1 MEKPQI
7 LSAVS
12 ARPETGS
19 ASTPSLAPGHTGFS
33 FPSRPFRDP
42 IYTFGVLSVVS
53 PELWPLGSPRPQADM
68 GLFCGIPQSAVT
80 SSGVPLTH
88 SKSYLLIPA
97 SGLVPGMQ
105 VTPSNCAGERRKGMS
120 SKAGGQE
127 ALEADIHCGG
137 PGTSHICKESRGIS
151 LAHLS
156 KLW

>member
-1 MEKPQI
+1 MSRNEAWGTCLRRTFLHFLIKEEVQGYWQCVEKPQI

-19 ASTPSLAPGHTGFS
+19 ASTPSLAPGHTGFP

-53 PELWPLGSPRPQADM
+53 PELWPLGSPQPQADM

-80 SSGVPLTH
+80 SSGVPLAH

-105 VTPSNCAGERRKGMS
+105 VTSSNCAG
-120 SKAGGQE
+120 
-127 ALEADIHCGG
+127 
-137 PGTSHICKESRGIS
+137 
-151 LAHLS
+151 
-156 KLW
+156 